1 LIDHSCPPT
10 LRSQPLIF
18 ALGCARPSLATESN
32 GNARQPVSEALC
44 SLPQLANGH
53 ASARLVAKESSAESK
68 FVHVAR
74 APISRSPVPPN
85 TFANELH
92 RAGGRH
98 MKDSVPRRTIP
109 LRAYEA
115 TVAGV

>member
-1 LIDHSCPPT
+1 MKLYRSAFPVFLGQSIDRSFPSTYVP

-53 ASARLVAKESSAESK
+53 ASARLVAKESSTDSK

-74 APISRSPVPPN
+74 APISRSPV
-85 TFANELH
+85 
-92 RAGGRH
+92 RAAH
-98 MKDSVPRRTIP
+98 
-109 LRAYEA
+109 AFE
-115 TVAGV
+115 